1 MCGACVIC
9 WEFGIVAS
17 WRKIG
22 QLFVFRVYIM
32 FVLVFV
38 LLNMSRVVTSTIEE
52 TLSETYFAI
61 TANFAGQMTDL
72 GSKLPANH
80 YLLTGGFHYLASP
93 L

>member
-1 MCGACVIC
+1 
-9 WEFGIVAS
+9 
-17 WRKIG
+17 
-22 QLFVFRVYIM
+22 M

-38 LLNMSRVVTSTIEE
+38 LLNMSRLVTSTIEE

-72 GSKLPANH
+72 GRKLPSSH
-80 YLLTGGFHYLASP
+80 YLLMEGFLHKASP

>member
-1 MCGACVIC
+1 
-9 WEFGIVAS
+9 
-17 WRKIG
+17 
-22 QLFVFRVYIM
+22 M

-61 TANFAGQMTDL
+61 TAKFAGQITDL

-80 YLLTGGFHYLASP
+80 YLLTWGFSP
-93 L
+93 LDKSLLSKHHLELGSRALGKDNLLGCFLLSGEV

>member
-1 MCGACVIC
+1 
-9 WEFGIVAS
+9 
-17 WRKIG
+17 
-22 QLFVFRVYIM
+22 M

-80 YLLTGGFHYLASP
+80 YLLTGGFHHLASP